1 MKKVE
6 LLAPSGDMIKLKTAA
21 YYGADAA
28 YIGGK
33 SLSLRALAGNFTDEE
48 IETAVDFYHSLG
60 KKIYVTVNVFARND
74 DIRAAEKYFKFLE
87 KVGADG
93 AIISDPGLI
102 SLAKD
107 VAPGLNINL
116 STQANTLNYK
126 AAEFWYKQG
135 VKRVILARE
144 LSLKEI
150 GEIHEA
156 VPKLEIETFIHGAMC
171 ISYSGRCL
179 LSDYRTGRRSNRG
192 ECVQACRWNYEIRE
206 KGSSGEF
213 MEMQEDERGTYILNS
228 KDLCLVDYIAELIE
242 AGVCSFK
249 IEGRMKSEYYLATV
263 INAYRRAIDA
273 FYKEGKAY
281 KLNPLYKT
289 ELEKT
294 AHREFTTAYLLG
306 ENDRTENFDDSQSKG
321 TYKFVANVLDYK
333 NGAAV
338 VEMRNRFKTGDE
350 LEVLSPS
357 AAFNSVL
364 KAESITD
371 EKGEDVTDAKLV
383 QQKLLIKTDLPLHKG
398 DILRAKQ

>member
-1 MKKVE
+1 MNKVE

-48 IETAVDFYHSLG
+48 IEAAVAFYHSLG
-60 KKIYVTVNVFARND
+60 KKLYVTVNVFARND
-74 DIRAAEKYFKFLE
+74 DIRAAEKYFKLLE

-93 AIISDPGLI
+93 AIISDPGLVAA
-102 SLAKD
+102 AKD
-107 VAPGLNINL
+107 AAPGLNINL

-156 VPKLEIETFIHGAMC
+156 VPELEIETFIHGAMC

-206 KGSSGEF
+206 KGSSGKF

-228 KDLCLVDYIAELIE
+228 KDLCLVDYIAELTG

-321 TYKFVANVLDYK
+321 TYKFVANVLDCK
-333 NGAAV
+333 NGVAT

-364 KAESITD
+364 RVEGMTD
-371 EKGEDVTDAKLV
+371 EKGEEVTDAKLV
-383 QQKLLIKTDLPLHKG
+383 QQKLLIKTDLPLHNG

>member
-1 MKKVE
+1 MNKVE

-93 AIISDPGLI
+93 AIISDPGLV

-171 ISYSGRCL
+171 ISYSGRL
-179 LSDYRTGRRSNRG
+179 FVQDRG
-192 ECVQACRWNYEIRE
+192 QNEVR
-206 KGSSGEF
+206 
-213 MEMQEDERGTYILNS
+213 
-228 KDLCLVDYIAELIE
+228 
-242 AGVCSFK
+242 
-249 IEGRMKSEYYLATV
+249 
-263 INAYRRAIDA
+263 
-273 FYKEGKAY
+273 
-281 KLNPLYKT
+281 
-289 ELEKT
+289 
-294 AHREFTTAYLLG
+294 
-306 ENDRTENFDDSQSKG
+306 
-321 TYKFVANVLDYK
+321 
-333 NGAAV
+333 
-338 VEMRNRFKTGDE
+338 
-350 LEVLSPS
+350 VLSRDGYQRLQ
-357 AAFNSVL
+357 AGDRRVL
-364 KAESITD
+364 
-371 EKGEDVTDAKLV
+371 
-383 QQKLLIKTDLPLHKG
+383 
-398 DILRAKQ
+398 

>member
-1 MKKVE
+1 MNKVE

-60 KKIYVTVNVFARND
+60 KKIYVTVNVFARNE

-87 KVGADG
+87 KAGADG
-93 AIISDPGLI
+93 AIISDPGLV

-107 VAPGLNINL
+107 VAPELAINL

-321 TYKFVANVLDYK
+321 TYKFVANVLDCK

-383 QQKLLIKTDLPLHKG
+383 QQKLLIKTDLLLHNG